1 VEKMKT
7 WNGERFK
14 KTRKIRK
21 VSQAELAKKLGVSQA
36 SISAWE
42 VNANAPSEDRLD
54 EIQKIL
60 KVNINYLFGISNNPE
75 LTPLNIDENLKLKNC
90 EIQILHE
97 GEERKLAV
105 YANVS
110 AGHGSPA
117 TDEIIDYAYSKFGDF
132 ALKVRG
138 ESMLPSVRDGDII
151 IAKKISST
159 TELKNGDMVIAI
171 INHDDAVI
179 KRWYYY
185 PDLNIF
191 SLYSE
196 NRTQFLPMNFPAYRL
211 GNDIHIAGKVIEI
224 RTTPENI

>member
-1 VEKMKT
+1 MKGTWDGKKLREIREK
-7 WNGERFK
+7 
-14 KTRKIRK
+14 RKMTQK
-21 VSQAELAKKLGVSQA
+21 EFAKKMGVSAGAA
-36 SISAWE
+36 SNWE
-42 VNANAPSEDRLD
+42 NDENVPSEEKFEL
-54 EIQKIL
+54 IQQIL
-60 KVNINYLFGISNNPE
+60 KVNINFLFGISNNPE
-75 LTPLNIDENLKLKNC
+75 LTPLNIDENTKLKNG
-90 EIQILHE
+90 EIKIIKE

-132 ALKVRG
+132 ALKVHG